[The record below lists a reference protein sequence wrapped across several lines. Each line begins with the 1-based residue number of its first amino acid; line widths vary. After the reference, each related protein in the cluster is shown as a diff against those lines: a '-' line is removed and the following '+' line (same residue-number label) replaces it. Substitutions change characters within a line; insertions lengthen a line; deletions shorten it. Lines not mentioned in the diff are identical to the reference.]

1 MDAIDLIELDEAFA
15 PQVLA
20 VVKAWGRSADNSW
33 HERLNVNGSGISFG
47 HPIGVSGARIRG
59 PLAHELR
66 HRDLTP
72 GVHEMCIGS
81 RRLLTVVFE
90 RAVHTKGHA
99 RVATADH
106 QSILRSATA
115 ARII

>member
-15 PQVLA
+15 PQDLA

-47 HPIGVSGARIRG
+47 HPIGVSGARLRG

-66 HRDLTP
+66 QRDLRQ
-72 GVHEMCIGS
+72 GVQAMCFGRGRGRNGLLERWVLTTGNS
-81 RRLLTVVFE
+81 RFGDEKR
-90 RAVHTKGHA
+90 KNGG
-99 RVATADH
+99 
-106 QSILRSATA
+106 
-115 ARII
+115 

>member
-59 PLAHELR
+59 TLAHELR
-66 HRDLTP
+66 QRDL
-72 GVHEMCIGS
+72 
-81 RRLLTVVFE
+81 R
-90 RAVHTKGHA
+90 
-99 RVATADH
+99 
-106 QSILRSATA
+106 
-115 ARII
+115 

>member
-59 PLAHELR
+59 TLAHELR
-66 HRDLTP
+66 QRDLRSEEHTS
-72 GVHEMCIGS
+72 ELQSLMRIS
-81 RRLLTVVFE
+81 YAVFCLKKKKTINE
-90 RAVHTKGHA
+90 K
-99 RVATADH
+99 
-106 QSILRSATA
+106 
-115 ARII
+115 